1 MAQNLIAIKKLCLTK
16 VSGSSLTLMY
26 FENYI
31 LSEEFASD
39 VLLGMLLI
47 AKLRE
52 GNAFSR
58 SVILFRGVPM

>member
-1 MAQNLIAIKKLCLTK
+1 MAQNLIAIKKLCLTE

-47 AKLRE
+47 AKLGE
-52 GNAFSR
+52 DNAFSR
-58 SVILFRGVPM
+58 VCHSV